1 MADRNA
7 AGAPIFSATLTPYRS
22 LPPAGFLALMAAVG
36 AAWFGTGIAFYLA
49 GAWPVLGFFGLD
61 FLLLWLAFRLN
72 YRAGRAQEEVW
83 LSREALVIRKV
94 SPGGRASEVRFNPS
108 WVRLEITE
116 LEDEGVV
123 RIEVCSRAARV
134 PVGTFL
140 NPGDRT
146 SFARAFSAALAEA
159 RASF

>member
-1 MADRNA
+1 MDDGNA
-7 AGAPIFSATLTPYRS
+7 STAPIFSATLNPHRS

-36 AAWFGTGIAFYLA
+36 AAWFGTGVAFLLA
-49 GAWPVLGFFGLD
+49 GAWPVLGFLGLD
-61 FLLLWLAFRLN
+61 FLLLWLAFHFN
-72 YRAGRAQEEVW
+72 YRAGRAFEEVW
-83 LSREALVIRKV
+83 LSREALVIRKTRP
-94 SPGGRASEVRFNPS
+94 SGRADEIRFHPG

-116 LEDEGVV
+116 LDDEGVV
-123 RIEVCSRAARV
+123 RIDVCSRATRV

-146 SFARAFSAALAEA
+146 SFAHAFRAALAEA

>member
-7 AGAPIFSATLTPYRS
+7 SAAPIFSATLIPHRS
-22 LPPAGFLALMAAVG
+22 LPPAGFAALMAAVG

-61 FLLLWLAFRLN
+61 FLLLWLAFHLN

-83 LSREALVIRKV
+83 LSREALIIRKL
-94 SPGGRASEVRFNPS
+94 SPSGRASEVRFNPS
-108 WVRLEITE
+108 WVRLEMTE
-116 LEDEGVV
+116 LDDEGVV
-123 RIEVCSRAARV
+123 RIDVCSRAERV

>member
-7 AGAPIFSATLTPYRS
+7 AGEPIFSATLTPYRS
-22 LPPAGFLALMAAVG
+22 LPPAGFVALMAIVG
-36 AAWFGTGIAFYLA
+36 AAWFATGIAFYLA
-49 GAWPVLGFFGLD
+49 GAWPVLGFFGVD
-61 FLLLWLAFRLN
+61 FLLLWLAFHLN
-72 YRAGRAQEEVW
+72 YRAGRAKEEVW
-83 LSREALVIRKV
+83 LSRESLLIRKV
-94 SPGGRASEVRFNPS
+94 SPSGRANEFRFNPA
-108 WVRLEITE
+108 WVRLEIAE
-116 LEDEGVV
+116 ADDEGVI
-123 RIEVCSRAARV
+123 RIDICSRKARI

>member
-7 AGAPIFSATLTPYRS
+7 SEAPIFSATLSPHRS

-61 FLLLWLAFRLN
+61 FGLLWLAFHLN
-72 YRAGRAQEEVW
+72 YRAGRASEDIW
-83 LSREALVIRKV
+83 LTREALVIRKV
-94 SPGGRASEVRFNPS
+94 SPARRVSEVRFNPS
-108 WVRLEITE
+108 WVRLEIAE

-123 RIEVCSRAARV
+123 RIDVCSREARV

-159 RASF
+159 RAGF